1 MIRGKVKMGFEFK
14 DYDYKE
20 DAKWFPFIKEDI
32 SDEGFFSGY
41 GSTFGGKPDSYNDLI
56 KYGAFT
62 ETIIKGGKFRLGVK
76 ALAEHKNTIGIY
88 TELSENQRGL
98 KVKGQIEI
106 KTTIGGDTFLLM
118 KMGAINALSIGWEPL
133 REDSKGKR
141 IPIEEAIE
149 WDDKLNIRTL
159 KLIDLWEIS
168 PVTFPANDR
177 AVITDVKSAIEN
189 ASTPT
194 QMERALRDAGLSRSV
209 AKYITSLCKHSLMN
223 ERTYYDQDL
232 KVMLGKLKNVNDEL
246 ALGGILN
253 SLRTFEIPTV
263 QCDAGTK
270 DK

>member
-1 MIRGKVKMGFEFK
+1 MSFDFK
-14 DYDYKE
+14 DYDYRE
-20 DAKWFPFIKEDI
+20 DPKSFCFLKDGDIED
-32 SDEGFFSGY
+32 DGDFGYFKGY
-41 GSTFGGKPDSYNDLI
+41 GSTFGGKPDSYGDII

-62 ETIIKGGKFRLGVK
+62 ETILKGGKFGLGIK
-76 ALAEHKNTIGIY
+76 MLKNHNPNDTIGIY
-88 TELSENQRGL
+88 PVTSENQKGL
-98 KVKGQIEI
+98 KVEGTIQI
-106 KTTIGGDTFLLM
+106 KTVAGNDTYLLM

-149 WDDKLNIRTL
+149 WDDKLNTRTL

-177 AVITDVKSAIEN
+177 AVITDVKSVIEN
-189 ASTPT
+189 AKTPT

-223 ERTYYDQDL
+223 EKTYYDQDL

-246 ALGGILN
+246 ALGGVLN
-253 SLRTFEIPTV
+253 SLRSIEIPVV
-263 QCDAGTK
+263 QCDAEAK